1 MLNKLSQIIL
11 KYPIS
16 VMTIILI
23 VTAYFFH
30 NAFLSEQRLKVD
42 FSLEQ
47 MFPESDPEKDAYQ
60 LFIDEF
66 NREDDKILLVYDCD
80 NPTSRENIATIAEL
94 TEEME
99 LDIDGVEAVISLSS
113 IGDGDYFSED
123 LSDDEWDLQV
133 QNLLNHPI
141 YPNLIIS
148 SDGQTGSVLIDLE
161 DNVIGQDAR
170 MRVVNQL
177 EAVTN
182 KVGWKWHEAGIP
194 VLRTRYIQFMN
205 KERAIFLPISF
216 IVSMSVLLFIFRQVK
231 SILIPFVAISTT
243 LVWVAGIMAYFNIS
257 INVVSYLTFNLLMI
271 IGASNAIHLLMKY
284 HEGLSLGLSK
294 RDSLDRVIQKI
305 GGALFLTSFTTA
317 VGFCSLGFT
326 NIKVTQQF
334 GLLVGFGVILMFVLT
349 IIIMPIILN
358 YIRPPDNDHIDRL
371 IRGGQFLAAGR
382 LNSWNQ
388 KHPRSIL
395 TISGILFIGALIGLF
410 KIDYNASVLEDLK
423 PGNPLYDD
431 LQYVERKMGGTL
443 PLEVIIDTKRENG
456 SLHPEF
462 LSIIQ
467 SFKKEI
473 LKTSEINTAVTPGDY
488 LMLANEEWGD
498 GERRLPETELDA
510 LSFTVEFD
518 RVQAL
523 LNDDYSKTRISC
535 RISDLPFDRGMKIR
549 EEILLAGNKLFGD
562 SLDIKVTGSTLLA
575 LSTGRHLVKNLTTS
589 FFIAFFIIFLS
600 IVFLFRSF
608 RLSLLAILPNIIPL
622 MIAGGLMGYLG
633 IKLRPS
639 TAMTF
644 SIALGIAVDNTIHF
658 LARFR
663 QEYKLS
669 GDYEKAVSATLLTTG
684 KAIISTGVI
693 LSLGFFV
700 LFFSEFVP
708 NHEFG
713 LLATIIIIAAV
724 CGSLIL
730 LPVLI
735 LQIKPPL
742 RFKTEILRTAAD

>member
-1 MLNKLSQIIL
+1 MIIISLVTGLFFWVAFFSDTKL
-11 KYPIS
+11 
-16 VMTIILI
+16 
-23 VTAYFFH
+23 
-30 NAFLSEQRLKVD
+30 EVD

-47 MFPESDPEKDAYQ
+47 MFPDRDPEKDAYQ
-60 LFIDEF
+60 SFIDEF
-66 NREDDKILLVYDCD
+66 NREDDKVLLVYDCD
-80 NPTSRENIATIAEL
+80 NPTSRENIAVVSEL
-94 TEEME
+94 TEMME
-99 LDIDGVEAVISLSS
+99 LDVEGVEGVISLSS
-113 IGDGDYFSED
+113 IDEGDYFTED
-123 LSDDEWDLQV
+123 LSEDEWNQQV

-148 SDGQTGSVLIDLE
+148 HDGKTGAVLIDLE
-161 DNVIGQDAR
+161 NDVIGQDAR
-170 MRVVNQL
+170 AKVVNQL
-177 EAVTN
+177 E
-182 KVGWKWHEAGIP
+182 KVMNTVDWEWHEAGIP

-205 KERAIFLPISF
+205 RERAVFLPISF
-216 IVSMSVLLFIFRQVK
+216 LVAMIVLFFIFRQLK
-231 SILIPFVAISTT
+231 SILIPLIAISTT
-243 LVWVAGIMAYFNIS
+243 LIWVAGIMAYLGIS

-284 HEGLSLGLSK
+284 HEGLSLGLSQ

-326 NIKVTQQF
+326 NIKVTQEF
-334 GLLVGFGVILMFVLT
+334 GLLVGFGVILMFILT

-358 YIRPPDNDHIDRL
+358 KIRPPDKEHIDRL
-371 IRGGQFLAAGR
+371 IRGGQFLAANR
-382 LNSWNQ
+382 LNAWNR
-388 KHPRSIL
+388 KNPVPIL
-395 TISGILFIGALIGLF
+395 AVSVIVFIGAVFGLF
-410 KIDYNASVLEDLK
+410 RIDYNASVLEDLK
-423 PGNPLYDD
+423 PGNPLFDD
-431 LQYVERKMGGTL
+431 LQYVEQKMGGTL
-443 PLEVIIDTKRENG
+443 PLEVIIDTKTENG
-456 SLHPEF
+456 SLQPEF
-462 LSIIQ
+462 LENIQ
-467 SFKKEI
+467 KFKKNI
-473 LKTSEINTAVTPGDY
+473 LKTPEINTAVTPGDY
-488 LMLANEEWGD
+488 LMLANEEWG
-498 GERRLPETELDA
+498 GGARKLPETEDDA
-510 LSFTVEFD
+510 LSFTVDFD
-518 RVQAL
+518 RVQLL

-535 RISDLPFDRGMKIR
+535 RISDLPFDRGMQIR
-549 EEILLAGNKLFGD
+549 EEILTAGEELFD
-562 SLDIKVTGSTLLA
+562 ENVVITVTGSTLLA

-589 FFIAFFIIFLS
+589 FIIAFIIIFLS
-600 IVFLFRSF
+600 IVILFRSF

-663 QEYKLS
+663 QEFKES
-669 GDYEKAVSATLLTTG
+669 GDYEKAVSDTLLTTG

-700 LFFSEFVP
+700 LYFSEFVP

-713 LLATIIIIAAV
+713 LLATIIIITAV

-735 LQIKPPL
+735 LQVKPTL
-742 RFKTEILRTAAD
+742 RFRTAIVNGKEN

>member
-1 MLNKLSQIIL
+1 MIMISLVTGLFFWVAFFSDTKL
-11 KYPIS
+11 
-16 VMTIILI
+16 
-23 VTAYFFH
+23 
-30 NAFLSEQRLKVD
+30 EVD

-47 MFPESDPEKDAYQ
+47 MFPDRDPEKDAYQ
-60 LFIDEF
+60 SFIDEF
-66 NREDDKILLVYDCD
+66 NREDDKVLLVYDCD
-80 NPTSRENIATIAEL
+80 NPTSRENIAVVSEL
-94 TEEME
+94 TEMME
-99 LDIDGVEAVISLSS
+99 LDVEGVEGVLSLSS
-113 IGDGDYFSED
+113 IDEGDYFSED
-123 LSDDEWDLQV
+123 LSEDEWNQQV

-148 SDGQTGSVLIDLE
+148 HDGKTGAVLIDLE
-161 DNVIGQDAR
+161 NDVIGQDAR
-170 MRVVNQL
+170 AKVINQL
-177 EAVTN
+177 E
-182 KVGWKWHEAGIP
+182 KVMNTVDWEWHEAGIP

-205 KERAIFLPISF
+205 RERAVFLPISF
-216 IVSMSVLLFIFRQVK
+216 LVAMIVLFFIFRQLK
-231 SILIPFVAISTT
+231 SILIPLIAISTT
-243 LVWVAGIMAYFNIS
+243 LIWVAGIMAYLGIS

-284 HEGLSLGLSK
+284 HEGLSLGLSQ

-334 GLLVGFGVILMFVLT
+334 GLLVGFGVILMFILT

-358 YIRPPDNDHIDRL
+358 NIRPPDTEHIDRL
-371 IRGGQFLAAGR
+371 IRGGQFLAADR
-382 LNSWNQ
+382 LNAWNRNN
-388 KHPRSIL
+388 PVPIL
-395 TISGILFIGALIGLF
+395 AVSTILFIGAVFGLF
-410 KIDYNASVLEDLK
+410 RIDYNASVLEDLK
-423 PGNPLYDD
+423 PGNPLFDD
-431 LQYVERKMGGTL
+431 LQYVEQKMGGTL
-443 PLEVIIDTKRENG
+443 PLEVIIDTKTENG
-456 SLHPEF
+456 SLQPEF
-462 LSIIQ
+462 LGNIQ
-467 SFKKEI
+467 NFKKII
-473 LKTSEINTAVTPGDY
+473 LKTQEINTAVTPGDY
-488 LMLANEEWGD
+488 LMLANEEWG
-498 GERRLPETELDA
+498 GGARKLPETEDDA
-510 LSFTVEFD
+510 LSFTVDFD
-518 RVQAL
+518 RVQLL
-523 LNDDYSKTRISC
+523 LNDDFSKTRISC
-535 RISDLPFDRGMKIR
+535 RISDLPFDRGMQIR
-549 EEILLAGNKLFGD
+549 EEILTAGEELFD
-562 SLDIKVTGSTLLA
+562 ENVVITVTGSTLLA

-589 FFIAFFIIFLS
+589 FIIAFIIIFLS
-600 IVFLFRSF
+600 IVILFRSF

-663 QEYKLS
+663 QEFKES
-669 GDYEKAVSATLLTTG
+669 GDYEKAVSDTLLTTG

-700 LFFSEFVP
+700 LYFSEFVP

-713 LLATIIIIAAV
+713 LLATIIIITAV

-735 LQIKPPL
+735 LQVKPTL
-742 RFKTEILRTAAD
+742 RFRTEIVNGKEN